1 MNETRR
7 HAAGSRQLR
16 NGSQERNSDNSSL
29 LEEHKVNLFMNSCLA
44 QSAIYSVKLTFL
56 CRIEF
61 HFPGNMLTA
70 KMPAY
75 MLQHLSHACQVKR
88 ETGYDYTN

>member
-1 MNETRR
+1 MKPEDMLLAQDNSEMAHKKETVTTVLC
-7 HAAGSRQLR
+7 LR
-16 NGSQERNSDNSSL
+16 NTKL
-29 LEEHKVNLFMNSCLA
+29 NLFMNSCLA

-56 CRIEF
+56 CRMEF

-75 MLQHLSHACQVKR
+75 MLQYLSHACQVKR
-88 ETGYDYTN
+88 ENGYDYTN